1 MKAKNI
7 FVLTMAMAGVAML
20 SGCQTGNTEKAA
32 AQEKTIPGGNVN
44 EQGLLVFTAQGQS
57 VAKAGEGAMGL
68 AKARIAAETIAKAN
82 LLEVVKGALITGSV
96 TVGDMEFESQA
107 VSAQVN
113 GWLSGA
119 EVTTTIPDTMQSRLP
134 GAKPVD
140 QLVTATATLKLSP
153 EALKNL
159 KEFVE

>member
-1 MKAKNI
+1 MKARDI
-7 FVLTMAMAGVAML
+7 FVLTVAMAGAAVL
-20 SGCQTGNTEKAA
+20 SGCQTGNTGQAPT
-32 AQEKTIPGGNVN
+32 QEKTVPGANVN

-57 VAKAGEGAMGL
+57 VAKAGEGAMGI

-96 TVGDMEFESQA
+96 TVGDMAFESQA

-119 EVTTTIPDTMQSRLP
+119 EVKTSVPDTMQSRLP

-140 QLVTATATLKLSP
+140 QLITSTATLKLSP
-153 EALKNL
+153 AALKNL
-159 KEFVE
+159 REFVE